1 VTPNTVFP
9 GTSLPKLQHSESQMS
24 VDIYGRL
31 RNFNEK
37 NPPNRNHDT
46 PGIDNW
52 ITLIEGRVADLADE
66 IRRFKEQTKTGMFMS
81 VLYFLII

>member
-1 VTPNTVFP
+1 
-9 GTSLPKLQHSESQMS
+9 MS

>member
-1 VTPNTVFP
+1 
-9 GTSLPKLQHSESQMS
+9 MS
-24 VDIYGRL
+24 VDIHGRL
-31 RNFNEK
+31 RKLNEK
-37 NPPNRNHDT
+37 NPPSRNHDT

-66 IRRFKEQTKTGMFMS
+66 IRRFKEQKNTGMLMS